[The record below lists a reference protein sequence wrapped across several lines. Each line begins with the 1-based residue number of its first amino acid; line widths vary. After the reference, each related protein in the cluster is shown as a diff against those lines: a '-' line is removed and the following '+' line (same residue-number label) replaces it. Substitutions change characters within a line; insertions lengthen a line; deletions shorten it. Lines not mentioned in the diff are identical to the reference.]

1 MRVHL
6 DLIINTNHSLQN
18 SYSRDNEGRFG
29 YDTQHSLQNN
39 IPENFIQMRGGGQYF
54 AGNFNVPPHNYRGR
68 TDNTERGY
76 AGRRYNSRHDHGNQR
91 VRASPYFV
99 PSQNSS
105 PHINNDWV
113 NPSFPGQNAG
123 NQIQTDEIATLNLR
137 IAELIKSN
145 SDMALR
151 YDTLAKSNA
160 EMSIRFDEMQSRV
173 NRVGSG
179 SSSLS
184 TQHQDLDEFSDGEN
198 SAASGN
204 TYHFFL
210 RLFR

>member
-1 MRVHL
+1 MDYQHQ
-6 DLIINTNHSLQN
+6 SLQN
-18 SYSRDNEGRFG
+18 SISRDNEGRFG

-39 IPENFIQMRGGGQYF
+39 IPENFIQMRGGQYF
-54 AGNFNVPPHNYRGR
+54 SGNFNVPPHNYRGR

-76 AGRRYNSRHDHGNQR
+76 AGRRYNFRYDHGNQR
-91 VRASPYFV
+91 VRHQASPYFV

-123 NQIQTDEIATLNLR
+123 NQIQTDEIVTLNMR

-160 EMSIRFDEMQSRV
+160 EMSIRFDAMQSRV

-179 SSSLS
+179 SSLS
-184 TQHQDLDEFSDGEN
+184 TQHQDPEDYSDGEN
-198 SAASGN
+198 SDVSGN
-204 TYHFFL
+204 NYQFF
-210 RLFR
+210 FPPII

>member
-1 MRVHL
+1 M
-6 DLIINTNHSLQN
+6 
-18 SYSRDNEGRFG
+18 SR
-29 YDTQHSLQNN
+29 Y
-39 IPENFIQMRGGGQYF
+39 
-54 AGNFNVPPHNYRGR
+54 
-68 TDNTERGY
+68 
-76 AGRRYNSRHDHGNQR
+76 DHGNQR
-91 VRASPYFV
+91 VRHQASPYFV

-105 PHINNDWV
+105 PHISNDQI

-179 SSSLS
+179 SSSSQLNTTIPKNFQMARIQLLLVIIIIFS
-184 TQHQDLDEFSDGEN
+184 SDYLDRFTRTHAVFSMWKK
-198 SAASGN
+198 
-204 TYHFFL
+204 
-210 RLFR
+210 